1 MEIKAGSSD
10 PSLPPSLPP
19 SRSAQINTAGAAA
32 RRRAMT
38 AYRTALMPDMKQRL
52 SVTSGRPA
60 RDSCEDVNFMTS
72 PEKGEKKKKK
82 KTFPLVCA
90 ATRKYRN
97 TPEGEIDFT
106 QVLPWLVTDMR
117 PLKISPQPALDSFRA
132 PSPVR
137 AHSHRG

>member
-10 PSLPPSLPP
+10 ASLPP

-32 RRRAMT
+32 QRRAMT
-38 AYRTALMPDMKQRL
+38 AHRTALMPNMKQRL

-60 RDSCEDVNFMTS
+60 CDSCGDVNFMTS
-72 PEKGEKKKKK
+72 PEKGEKKRKKRKK

-106 QVLPWLVTDMR
+106 QVLLWLVTDMR

-137 AHSHRG
+137 THSHRG